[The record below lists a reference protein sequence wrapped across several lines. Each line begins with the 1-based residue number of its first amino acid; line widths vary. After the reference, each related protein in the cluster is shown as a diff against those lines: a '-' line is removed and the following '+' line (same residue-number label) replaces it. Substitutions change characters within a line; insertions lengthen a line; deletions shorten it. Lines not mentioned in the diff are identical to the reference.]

1 MSSTLLALH
10 SSNEQAV
17 LLKLVSRVFYK
28 LDSVIFRQKN
38 IVCSFSFLLFIQ
50 LANERYA
57 R

>member
-28 LDSVIFRQKN
+28 LDSVIFRQKKYS
-38 IVCSFSFLLFIQ
+38 VLVFFSIIHSTC
-50 LANERYA
+50 E
-57 R
+57 